1 MEEFLVTEKTVEA
14 IFIDIGE
21 IGRVYNSDRE
31 LTVSLWRALRTDVKS
46 GGPLYPD
53 FYRREIRAGKFRQPD
68 VTVREVGE
76 VECVV
81 PKVYKKRPEDVWKA
95 QGTSLFD
102 KPDTFAGE
110 SWWYFEIPA
119 GTKIP
124 EGIIIIKDDY
134 NERFR
139 ATHYS
144 IVPNRA
150 MPLAEF
156 KSLLDQLARNAIG
169 MKERRA

>member
-1 MEEFLVTEKTVEA
+1 MEESLLTKKTVESV
-14 IFIDIGE
+14 FLDLGE
-21 IGRVYNSDRE
+21 LTRVYNSDRE
-31 LTVSLWRALRTDVKS
+31 LTVSLWRALRTDVKT

-68 VTVREVGE
+68 VTVREIGE
-76 VECVV
+76 LECVI

-102 KPDTFAGE
+102 QPDTFAGN
-110 SWWYFEIPA
+110 SWQYFEIPA

-124 EGIIIIKDDY
+124 EGLIIIKDDY

-139 ATHYS
+139 ATHHS

-150 MPLAEF
+150 MPLTEF
-156 KSLLDQLARNAIG
+156 RRLLDQLARNAIG
-169 MKERRA
+169 MKEQRA

>member
-1 MEEFLVTEKTVEA
+1 MEESLLTKKTVESV
-14 IFIDIGE
+14 FLDLGE
-21 IGRVYNSDRE
+21 LTRVYNSDRE
-31 LTVSLWRALRTDVKS
+31 LTVSLWRALRTDVKT

-68 VTVREVGE
+68 VTVREIGE
-76 VECVV
+76 LECVI

-102 KPDTFAGE
+102 RPDTFAGN
-110 SWWYFEIPA
+110 SWQYFEIPA

-124 EGIIIIKDDY
+124 EGLIIIKDDY

-139 ATHYS
+139 ATHHS

-150 MPLAEF
+150 MPLTEF
-156 KSLLDQLARNAIG
+156 RRLLDQLARNAIG
-169 MKERRA
+169 MKEQRA